1 MIHRDAKVRSYF
13 ISMTKSVLGE
23 QHSTLHTSLNP
34 HARDIQRKCKK
45 VYVRYQNG
53 LCSCIEDSSIGRS
66 AQIEAVR
73 AVAHWIERLGMA
85 SLGTWNDKKMENKQK
100 G

>member
-53 LCSCIEDSSIGRS
+53 LCSCSEDSSIGRS
-66 AQIEAVR
+66 DQIEAAR
-73 AVAHWIERLGMA
+73 AVVHWIERLGRA

>member
-13 ISMTKSVLGE
+13 ISMTKSVMHE
-23 QHSTLHTSLNP
+23 EHSTLHTSLNP

-66 AQIEAVR
+66 AQIEATK
-73 AVAHWIERLGMA
+73 AGAHWIQRQWRA
-85 SLGTWNDKKMENKQK
+85 S
-100 G
+100 

>member
-1 MIHRDAKVRSYF
+1 
-13 ISMTKSVLGE
+13 
-23 QHSTLHTSLNP
+23 
-34 HARDIQRKCKK
+34 
-45 VYVRYQNG
+45 
-53 LCSCIEDSSIGRS
+53 LCSCSEDSSIGRS
-66 AQIEAVR
+66 AQIEAAR